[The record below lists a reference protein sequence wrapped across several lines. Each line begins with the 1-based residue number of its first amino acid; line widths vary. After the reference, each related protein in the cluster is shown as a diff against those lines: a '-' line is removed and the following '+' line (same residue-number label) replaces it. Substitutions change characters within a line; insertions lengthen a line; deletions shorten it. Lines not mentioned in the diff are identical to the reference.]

1 MSAAMGAGE
10 STPVVTGAPSGAPSA
25 NGVALDSLVSPF
37 DRLTLSRERL
47 REAMRDTTAQRS
59 SSRSPSAGIAATA
72 WLDSLKAIPGA
83 GVVVD
88 AVRSWWAQHPLRVAC
103 MVAADATK
111 SVLQP
116 MAQKN
121 PLALVLGALV
131 LGGLLAWSRPWRWL
145 IKPALFAGL
154 LPQLVSKALAHVP
167 SRSWLSVLT
176 SLMQEQQEQQRPTAT
191 PSPRGPSGPAN
202 A

>member
-10 STPVVTGAPSGAPSA
+10 STPVVTGGPSSAPSA
-25 NGVALDSLVSPF
+25 NGVALDSLLSPA

-47 REAMRDTTAQRS
+47 REAMRDRTARRS
-59 SSRSPSAGIAATA
+59 SSPSAGAATTA

-88 AVRSWWAQHPLRVAC
+88 ALRSWWAQHPLRVAS

>member
-1 MSAAMGAGE
+1 MAAAPGAAMGAMTGAGA
-10 STPVVTGAPSGAPSA
+10 STPLMSGAPADAPPA
-25 NGVALDSLVSPF
+25 NGVALDVSLSPA

-47 REAMRDTTAQRS
+47 REAMRNKTAQRS
-59 SSRSPSAGIAATA
+59 SSPSAGAGATA

-83 GVVVD
+83 GVVVE
-88 AVRSWWAQHPLRVAC
+88 AVRSWWAQHPLRVAS

-116 MAQKN
+116 MAEKN
-121 PLALVLGALV
+121 PLGLVLGALV

-167 SRSWLSVLT
+167 SRSWLAVLA
-176 SLMQEQQEQQRPTAT
+176 SLIQEQQRPPATA
-191 PSPRGPSGPAN
+191 SPRPPSG
-202 A
+202 

>member
-1 MSAAMGAGE
+1 
-10 STPVVTGAPSGAPSA
+10 
-25 NGVALDSLVSPF
+25 
-37 DRLTLSRERL
+37 
-47 REAMRDTTAQRS
+47 
-59 SSRSPSAGIAATA
+59 
-72 WLDSLKAIPGA
+72 
-83 GVVVD
+83 
-88 AVRSWWAQHPLRVAC
+88 
-103 MVAADATK
+103 MVAADSTK
-111 SVLQP
+111 GVLQP

-121 PLALVLGALV
+121 PLGLVFGALV

-167 SRSWLSVLT
+167 SRSWLAVLT